1 MDNSIYA
8 SLNRQSGLMQEMQAI
23 ANNIAN
29 SDTTGFR
36 KEGVVF
42 SEHIAR
48 LGRQEP
54 TLAMAD
60 ASARMIDLRNGALQN
75 TGGALDIALDGEGF
89 FRLATPQG
97 ERLTRA
103 GSFTLSPEG
112 QIVSSDGSALL
123 DSGGATV
130 TIPPGFGPP
139 AIARDGTVSVAGA
152 AVAQIG
158 VVLPSDPA
166 SLVHEGGTRF
176 AIEGDTVP
184 LADAQIV
191 QGFLERSNVEPVRE
205 ITRMIEVQRAYEL
218 GQGFLEREDSR
229 IHAVIETLGR

>member
-139 AIARDGTVSVAGA
+139 AIARDGAPFPSRVPQWRRSGWSCPPTPRRWSTKA
-152 AVAQIG
+152 ARA
-158 VVLPSDPA
+158 LPSRGIRCRLQMHRSPVA
-166 SLVHEGGTRF
+166 SSNGQMRN
-176 AIEGDTVP
+176 
-184 LADAQIV
+184 
-191 QGFLERSNVEPVRE
+191 RSARLP
-205 ITRMIEVQRAYEL
+205 
-218 GQGFLEREDSR
+218 G
-229 IHAVIETLGR
+229 

>member
-112 QIVSSDGSALL
+112 QIVSSDGSAPRSRRRHR
-123 DSGGATV
+123 DD
-130 TIPPGFGPP
+130 P
-139 AIARDGTVSVAGA
+139 ARLWAARHRTGRCTVSVAGA

-184 LADAQIV
+184 LADAQIAR
-191 QGFLERSNVEPVRE
+191 GFLERSNAEPVRE
-205 ITRMIEVQRAYEL
+205 ITRMIEVQRL
-218 GQGFLEREDSR
+218 
-229 IHAVIETLGR
+229 